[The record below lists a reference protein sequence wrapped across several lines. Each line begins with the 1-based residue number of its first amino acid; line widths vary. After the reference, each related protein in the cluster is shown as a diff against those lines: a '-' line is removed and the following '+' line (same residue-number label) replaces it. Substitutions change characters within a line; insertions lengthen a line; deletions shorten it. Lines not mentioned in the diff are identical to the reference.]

1 MGVNV
6 GLNLTITPMYGAE
19 RGKEMEISFLNCDGV
34 GLFWFIK
41 CDTVACFHS

>member
-19 RGKEMEISFLNCDGV
+19 REKEMEISFLNCDYV
-34 GLFWFIK
+34 CRLSFIK
-41 CDTVACFHS
+41 CDMYSCFRS